1 MRTGVYMLAPAVVN
15 PQTSQVPPKDG
26 NAGEGLIVEERSDFR
41 SMGLA
46 SLPTTSA
53 GTRRF
58 STLGKWS
65 TRPAIAGA
73 GPVWSVAPA
82 CRCAHSTHRAGA
94 ALTPFTMRS
103 RRTTHRC

>member
-1 MRTGVYMLAPAVVN
+1 MRTGVYMVAPPFVN
-15 PQTSQVPPKDG
+15 QQTSQVPLKDG

-53 GTRRF
+53 GTRRV
-58 STLGKWS
+58 STIGKWS
-65 TRPAIAGA
+65 TCPAIAGA

-82 CRCAHSTHRAGA
+82 RRCRPQYASCR
-94 ALTPFTMRS
+94 RS
-103 RRTTHRC
+103 ASRPSL